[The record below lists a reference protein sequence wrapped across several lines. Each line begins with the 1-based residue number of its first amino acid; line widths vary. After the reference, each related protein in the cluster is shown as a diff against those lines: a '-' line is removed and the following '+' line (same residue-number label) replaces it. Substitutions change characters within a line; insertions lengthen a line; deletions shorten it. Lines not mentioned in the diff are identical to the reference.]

1 MRECALRKIQP
12 GTLYVQATVA
22 KTSAAFAFK
31 RPRPRQAAFQRAAH
45 LLALFTLLLTCAA
58 YAGVP
63 DRPGWTL
70 QFADDFNGAAG
81 SLPSDKVWRFDLG
94 HAYPGGPPHWG
105 TGEIQSYTRDPAN
118 IHMDGHG
125 HLLITPLRGPGG
137 EWTSARIET
146 HRDDFKPPAGGVLRM
161 QARIQLPDV
170 SGSAALGYW
179 PAFWALGQ
187 NFRRAGEWPQS
198 GEFDIMENVNGIN
211 AAWGTLHCGVLPGGP
226 CGEPSGRGERLACE
240 DVTCQKGFHVFAFEW
255 DRSGKKAQLR
265 WYLDGRLYNLV
276 TQNSVPPATWKQIT
290 DQGGYFL
297 LLDVAMGGG
306 FSYALA
312 GGVPTPTPATEP
324 GHPMVVDYVAVWTR
338 VGGDPG
344 ATETSEKYP
353 DASTLDAPKLP

>member
-1 MRECALRKIQP
+1 MQD
-12 GTLYVQATVA
+12 TVV
-22 KTSAAFAFK
+22 K
-31 RPRPRQAAFQRAAH
+31 RQADAASSPTTTRKGAIRWSAH
-45 LLALFTLLLTCAA
+45 LLGVLCLLLSWAA
-58 YAGVP
+58 HAGIP

-70 QFADDFNGAAG
+70 QFSDDFDGAAG
-81 SLPSDKVWRFDLG
+81 TLPSDTTWRFDLG
-94 HAYPGGPPHWG
+94 HAYPGGPPNWG
-105 TGEIQSYTRDPAN
+105 TGEIQSYTKDPAN
-118 IHMDGHG
+118 IQMNGHG

-137 EWTSARIET
+137 QWISARIET

-161 QARIQLPDV
+161 EARIRLPDV

-187 NFRRAGEWPQS
+187 DFRRSGAWPQS
-198 GEFDIMENVNGIN
+198 GEFDVMENVNGIN

-226 CGEPSGRGERLACE
+226 CGEPSGRGERRACE
-240 DVTCQKGFHVFAFEW
+240 DATCQKSFHVFAFEW
-255 DRSGKKAQLR
+255 DRSGKKEQLR

-276 TQNSVPPATWKQIT
+276 TQDSVPPATWKQIA

-338 VGGDPG
+338 LGDAGGG
-344 ATETSEKYP
+344 ESKV
-353 DASTLDAPKLP
+353 SHNR